1 MGEYFRLPKLGQ
13 HYTQR
18 WAKEDLENERVK
30 GHSNPEGVDGSGAAD
45 NGSEKMLRKAG
56 EAVGT
61 EDSPFGELT
70 QRLVAGLMEE
80 NIMTPIEETL
90 ELGGKKGTMNFGSGI
105 VYRKEV
111 EFLVFVILN
120 YIGLVK
126 NKLGRV

>member
-30 GHSNPEGVDGSGAAD
+30 GNSNPEGVDGSVAAD
-45 NGSEKMLRKAG
+45 NGSEKILLKAG
-56 EAVGT
+56 ETVGS

-90 ELGGKKGTMNFGSGI
+90 ELGGKKGTMNLD
-105 VYRKEV
+105 REK
-111 EFLVFVILN
+111 
-120 YIGLVK
+120 
-126 NKLGRV
+126 